1 MSREDRMIRIPRL
14 IGWDEIDMLTHV
26 PYEYKS
32 VGEVLNSLIY
42 LILSSTTRVDA
53 VWRAPRPFKEGLKFL
68 QDPLLTPPRAGSL
81 CE

>member
-1 MSREDRMIRIPRL
+1 MIRIPRL

-68 QDPLLTPPRAGSL
+68 QDPLVAYFITLIY
-81 CE
+81 

>member
-1 MSREDRMIRIPRL
+1 MIRIPRL

-68 QDPLLTPPRAGSL
+68 QDPLSPAPLGSYSL
-81 CE
+81 SRRM